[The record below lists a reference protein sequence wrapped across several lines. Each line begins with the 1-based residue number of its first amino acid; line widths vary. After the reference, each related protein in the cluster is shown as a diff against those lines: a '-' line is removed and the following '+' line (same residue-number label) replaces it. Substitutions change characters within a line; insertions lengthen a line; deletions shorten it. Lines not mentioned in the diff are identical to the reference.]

1 MCARRKKHEATTYSH
16 GVQVSFVSAALRCRC
31 IHTTRHP
38 PPRGCLHLFRSL
50 VSPCV
55 DARVRHV
62 GGVGIWKGR
71 KGHSFSFSL
80 SLSFFLSLF
89 RNYLVTRLVFRFPPL
104 SPLSLSIL
112 RVCEFSPPLPPLSR
126 AGEREIRV
134 LIDLRGIL
142 IL

>member
-1 MCARRKKHEATTYSH
+1 MLIRRVLLTTAYY
-16 GVQVSFVSAALRCRC
+16 FVYF
-31 IHTTRHP
+31 P
-38 PPRGCLHLFRSL
+38 
-50 VSPCV
+50 
-55 DARVRHV
+55 
-62 GGVGIWKGR
+62 GIYFSR
-71 KGHSFSFSL
+71 TFSFSL